1 MAADKCIGHV
11 VCQACGEQAEVRTQK
26 NGRAYT
32 LCQHPDCGFQ
42 GFTRSAS
49 ADAKLRAKMTP
60 KAAAPAA
67 EDSKIVDRSQQ
78 KTRTAPTTT
87 APKKGFFDGIL

>member
-1 MAADKCIGHV
+1 MTADKAIGHV
-11 VCQACGEQAEVRTQK
+11 VCQACGELAEVRTQK

-60 KAAAPAA
+60 KAAPAAAPAA
-67 EDSKIVDRSQQ
+67 AP
-78 KTRTAPTTT
+78 KTTPPATPTTT

>member
-1 MAADKCIGHV
+1 MADKAIGHV
-11 VCQACGEQAEVRTQK
+11 TCQACGEQAEVRTQK

-67 EDSKIVDRSQQ
+67 EQ
-78 KTRTAPTTT
+78 KPAPAAKPAAPVPTTT